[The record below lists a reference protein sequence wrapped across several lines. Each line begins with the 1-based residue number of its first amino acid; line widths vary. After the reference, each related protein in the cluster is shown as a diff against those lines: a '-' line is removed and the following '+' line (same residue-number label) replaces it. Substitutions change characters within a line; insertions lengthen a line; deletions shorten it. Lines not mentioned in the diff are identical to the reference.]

1 MPPTIALSTFERG
14 LDAYVTLMVE
24 TFNHQP
30 SGMAAARRD
39 LGLLCDFLHQR
50 DLQQLSAETLLQFF
64 AYLRR
69 ERANQPDSLNRKIS
83 SIKSYLN
90 YLRFRQVEGA
100 QAFPIES
107 LKRARQPYSGPV
119 DALSVAEV
127 ARLLER
133 QDQGSVLGVRD
144 FVLFTLL
151 YRLGLRLGEA
161 LALDL
166 ADLDLDGEVIHIH
179 GKGRRERTLPLL
191 PDIGDLI
198 RRWLLL
204 RARLYRASRNTALFL
219 SKKGNR
225 LSLRAAEESF
235 ASLVARA
242 GPFRLRKVTPHSLR
256 HAFATHA
263 MEGEADLIVLKA
275 ALGHAC
281 LKSTEIYLHPSLK
294 MLRQAIND
302 HPASEVLADLMAEDR
317 IVLRIQPE
325 RRRAA

>member
-1 MPPTIALSTFERG
+1 MASTIAVSAFEGG
-14 LDAYVTLMVE
+14 LEAYVTLMVE

-39 LGLLCDFLHQR
+39 LGLLCDFLHQHG
-50 DLQQLSAETLLQFF
+50 LQHLDAETLLQFF
-64 AYLRR
+64 ATLRR

-83 SIKSYLN
+83 SIKSYLR
-90 YLRFRQVEGA
+90 YLRLRQVEGA

-107 LKRARQPYSGPV
+107 LKRARQPYPGPIE
-119 DALSVAEV
+119 ALSVVEV
-127 ARLLER
+127 TRLLGR
-133 QDQGSVLGVRD
+133 QDQGSVLGVRN

-166 ADLDLDGEVIHIH
+166 GDLDLDGEVLHIH
-179 GKGRRERTLPLL
+179 GKGRRARTLPLL
-191 PDIGDLI
+191 ADLADLL

-204 RARLYRASRNTALFL
+204 RGRLFRARTNTALFL

-263 MEGEADLIVLKA
+263 MEGEADLLVLKA
-275 ALGHAC
+275 ALGHAW

-294 MLRQAIND
+294 VLRQAIND
-302 HPASEVLADLMAEDR
+302 HPASEVLAELMAEDR

>member
-1 MPPTIALSTFERG
+1 MASTIAVSAFEGG
-14 LDAYVTLMVE
+14 LEAYATRMVG

-50 DLQQLSAETLLQFF
+50 GLQHLDAEALLQFF
-64 AYLRR
+64 ATLRR
-69 ERANQPDSLNRKIS
+69 ERANQPASLNRKIS
-83 SIKSYLN
+83 SIKSYLR
-90 YLRFRQVEGA
+90 YLRLCQVEGA

-107 LKRARQPYSGPV
+107 LKRARQPYPGPI

-127 ARLLER
+127 TRLLRRQR
-133 QDQGSVLGVRD
+133 QDSVLGVRD

-166 ADLDLDGEVIHIH
+166 GDLDLDGEVLHIH
-179 GKGRRERTLPLL
+179 GKGRRARTLPLL
-191 PDIGDLI
+191 ADVGDLL

-204 RARLYRASRNTALFL
+204 RGRLFRARTNAALFL

-235 ASLVARA
+235 AALVARA

-263 MEGEADLIVLKA
+263 MEGEADLLVLKA
-275 ALGHAC
+275 ALGHAW
-281 LKSTEIYLHPSLK
+281 LQSTEIYLHPSLK
-294 MLRQAIND
+294 VLRQAIND
-302 HPASEVLADLMAEDR
+302 HPASEVLAALMAENR

>member
-1 MPPTIALSTFERG
+1 MVPTIAVSALEGG
-14 LDAYVTLMVE
+14 LDAYVTLMVG

-50 DLQQLSAETLLQFF
+50 DLQHLGAEALLQFF
-64 AYLRR
+64 SYLRL

-83 SIKSYLN
+83 SIKSYLR

-107 LKRARQPYSGPV
+107 LKRARQPYPGPIE
-119 DALSVAEV
+119 ALSVVEV
-127 ARLLER
+127 TRLLGR

-166 ADLDLDGEVIHIH
+166 GDIDLDGELIHVH
-179 GKGRRERTLPLL
+179 GKGRRARTLPLL
-191 PDIGDLI
+191 ADLGDLI
-198 RRWLLL
+198 RRWLLV
-204 RARLYRASRNTALFL
+204 RRRLFRASTITALFL

-242 GPFRLRKVTPHSLR
+242 GPFRLGKVTPHSLR
-256 HAFATHA
+256 HAFASHA
-263 MEGEADLIVLKA
+263 MEGEADLVVLKA
-275 ALGHAC
+275 ALGHAW

-294 MLRQAIND
+294 VLRQAIND
-302 HPASEVLADLMAEDR
+302 HPASEVLAELIAQDL
-317 IVLRIQPE
+317 IVLRVQPE